1 MKTLVTRA
9 MLLAFVAVSLP
20 ALAADKKG
28 AAPAKADAKAAE
40 KTAEAKVDP
49 AHDASKADP
58 PLLHVGDDAPMFNGL
73 LHNPEEAGKPTIDLS
88 AMVGGDAEAD
98 GTKVVLIS
106 FFATWCGPCKREL
119 PLLVQL
125 DKELRESGLRVV
137 SIAIDK
143 DEAKWPEIARL
154 VKENKITFPVV
165 KDRYNLI
172 ARRFLGEK
180 TALPSVFLIGRD
192 GLVKLVKQGYGEN
205 AETFLRGEIDKA
217 LKE

>member
-1 MKTLVTRA
+1 MTTLVTRA
-9 MLLAFVAVSLP
+9 LVLALVTLTLP
-20 ALAADKKG
+20 ALAADKK
-28 AAPAKADAKAAE
+28 AAPAKPAEKAAD
-40 KTAEAKVDP
+40 KADAKVDP

-58 PLLHVGDDAPMFNGL
+58 PLLHVGDDAPIFNGL

-88 AMVGGDAEAD
+88 SMVGGDAEAD

-125 DKELRESGLRVV
+125 DKELKESGLRVV

-143 DEAKWPEIARL
+143 DEAKWPEITRL